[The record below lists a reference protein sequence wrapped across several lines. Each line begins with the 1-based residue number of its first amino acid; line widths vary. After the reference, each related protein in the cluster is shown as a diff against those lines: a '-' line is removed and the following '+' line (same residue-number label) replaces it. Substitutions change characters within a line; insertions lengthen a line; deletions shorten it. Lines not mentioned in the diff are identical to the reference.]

1 MTEKILRQSREAESA
16 LADALK
22 SPRKRSTG
30 PFEGL
35 GFGDNS
41 DESETSSLCS
51 EKSFDYG
58 RGRPSDLGVWLGSR
72 ERLYGQNW
80 DTVAI
85 QDITDIIA
93 NCASTHWAD
102 RKDGLIGLQ
111 SYFREG

>member
-1 MTEKILRQSREAESA
+1 MTENILRQSREAESA

-22 SPRKRSTG
+22 SPRRKGSGHSTG
-30 PFEGL
+30 GYTE
-35 GFGDNS
+35 GFGDNCS

-51 EKSFDYG
+51 EKSFDYT
-58 RGRPSDLGVWLGSR
+58 RGRPSDLGIWLGSR
-72 ERLYGQNW
+72 EKLASQSW
-80 DTVAI
+80 SVAA

-111 SYFREG
+111 